1 MTDKINKYA
10 EYMTKQIKE
19 GSFGY
24 PSKSGKQ
31 GVGVDARGPIE
42 DAAVSLD
49 EAKGRVLK
57 ASYSMELAHNLKA
70 VHGLD
75 VETELANIL
84 SAEMLAE
91 TNREVIRTIYTP
103 ESEEVKFS
111 DYVAWLAEGDEYVV
125 SHASGNISHTTTNPK
140 EKLKPG
146 QTIKKRKGELQTG
159 TGSSLFNKKV
169 K

>member
-10 EYMTKQIKE
+10 EFMSKQIKE

-31 GVGVDARGPIE
+31 GVGVDARGPVE

-49 EAKGRVLK
+49 EAKKVPGGSKHL
-57 ASYSMELAHNLKA
+57 
-70 VHGLD
+70 
-75 VETELANIL
+75 
-84 SAEMLAE
+84 
-91 TNREVIRTIYTP
+91 P

-111 DYVAWLAEGDEYVV
+111 DYVAWIAEGDEYVV

-146 QTIKKRKGELQTG
+146 QTIKKREGKLQTG
-159 TGSSLFNKKV
+159 TGSSSFNKKV
-169 K
+169 Q